1 MTFNLADKPQ
11 EDKEKMAVDL
21 AASGVAFKERYNMPV
36 IPAQI
41 EEQQPAHL
49 REYFRDRVKHYREV
63 GRTMGKMEY
72 TPPERK

>member
-1 MTFNLADKPQ
+1 
-11 EDKEKMAVDL
+11 
-21 AASGVAFKERYNMPV
+21 YNMPV

-41 EEQQPAHL
+41 EEQQPEHL
-49 REYFRDRVKHYREV
+49 REYFRDRVKYYREV

>member
-11 EDKEKMAVDL
+11 EDKDKMAVDL

-41 EEQQPAHL
+41 EELQPEHL
-49 REYFRDRVKHYREV
+49 REYFRDRVKYYREV
-63 GRTMGKMEY
+63 GRTMSKMEY

>member
-1 MTFNLADKPQ
+1 MSYNLADKPQ
-11 EDKEKMAVDL
+11 EDKDKVAVDL

-49 REYFRDRVKHYREV
+49 REYFRDRVKHYRGV

>member
-11 EDKEKMAVDL
+11 EDKDKMAVDL

-49 REYFRDRVKHYREV
+49 REYFRERVKHYREV
-63 GRTMGKMEY
+63 GRTMGKMDY

>member
-11 EDKEKMAVDL
+11 DDKDKMAVDL
-21 AASGVAFKERYNMPV
+21 VASGVAFKERYNIPV

-41 EEQQPAHL
+41 EEQQPEHL
-49 REYFRDRVKHYREV
+49 REYFRERVKHYREV

>member
-11 EDKEKMAVDL
+11 DDKDKMAVDL

-49 REYFRDRVKHYREV
+49 REYFRDRVKYYREV

>member
-11 EDKEKMAVDL
+11 EDKDKMAVDL

-41 EEQQPAHL
+41 EEQQPEHL
-49 REYFRDRVKHYREV
+49 REYFRDRLRHYREV

-72 TPPERK
+72 IPPERK

>member
-1 MTFNLADKPQ
+1 MGYNLADKPQ
-11 EDKEKMAVDL
+11 EDKDKMAVDL

-36 IPAQI
+36 IPTQI

-49 REYFRDRVKHYREV
+49 REYFRDRVKYYREV

>member
-1 MTFNLADKPQ
+1 MPYNLADLPKD
-11 EDKEKMAVDL
+11 EMDKINVDL
-21 AASGVAFKERYNMPV
+21 AASGVAFKERYNMPI

-41 EEQQPAHL
+41 EDQQPEHL

>member
-1 MTFNLADKPQ
+1 
-11 EDKEKMAVDL
+11 
-21 AASGVAFKERYNMPV
+21 MPV

>member
-1 MTFNLADKPQ
+1 MSYNLADKPQ
-11 EDKEKMAVDL
+11 EDKDKMAVDL

-41 EEQQPAHL
+41 EEQQPEHL

-63 GRTMGKMEY
+63 GRTMSKMEY

>member
-1 MTFNLADKPQ
+1 MSYNLADIPQ
-11 EDKEKMAVDL
+11 EEKDKMAVDL

-41 EEQQPAHL
+41 EDQPEHL
-49 REYFRDRVKHYREV
+49 REYFSNQMKYYRDV
-63 GRTMGKMEY
+63 GRNMGKMDY

>member
-11 EDKEKMAVDL
+11 EDKDKMAVDL

-63 GRTMGKMEY
+63 GRTMGKMDY

>member
-11 EDKEKMAVDL
+11 EDKDKMAVDL

-49 REYFRDRVKHYREV
+49 REYFRDRVKYYREV
-63 GRTMGKMEY
+63 GRTMGKMDY

>member
-1 MTFNLADKPQ
+1 MGYNLADKPQ
-11 EDKEKMAVDL
+11 EDKDKMAVDL

-36 IPAQI
+36 IPSQI

-49 REYFRDRVKHYREV
+49 REYFRDRVKYYREV